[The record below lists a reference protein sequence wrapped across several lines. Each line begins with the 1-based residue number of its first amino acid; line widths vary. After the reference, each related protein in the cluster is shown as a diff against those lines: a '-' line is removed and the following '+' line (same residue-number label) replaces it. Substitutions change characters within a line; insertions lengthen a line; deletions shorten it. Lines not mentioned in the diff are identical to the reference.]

1 MGTGIR
7 KNVNCSVAAVEAD
20 IEMIVRPKQANPGAS
35 LWICVPALPVM
46 AKRDR
51 LGPLPFFFNSKA
63 VGIGRVAEANGDDL
77 RV

>member
-1 MGTGIR
+1 
-7 KNVNCSVAAVEAD
+7 
-20 IEMIVRPKQANPGAS
+20 MIVRPKHADPGAS
-35 LWICVPALPVM
+35 LRISIPALPVV

-63 VGIGRVAEANGDDL
+63 VGIGRLAEANGYDF

>member
-1 MGTGIR
+1 
-7 KNVNCSVAAVEAD
+7 
-20 IEMIVRPKQANPGAS
+20 
-35 LWICVPALPVM
+35 M

-63 VGIGRVAEANGDDL
+63 VGIGRVAEANGDDF